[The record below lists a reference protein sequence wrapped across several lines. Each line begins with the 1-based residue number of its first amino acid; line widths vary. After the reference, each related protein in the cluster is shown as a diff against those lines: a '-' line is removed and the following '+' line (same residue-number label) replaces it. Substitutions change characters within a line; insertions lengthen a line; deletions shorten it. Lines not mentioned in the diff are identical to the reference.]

1 MIKELWFPRFNK
13 LGIWKFLPIV
23 RILMKHYKT
32 EQYKMSP
39 LALLGMQS
47 ALAMLVILLSCKIC
61 RQWIDTKKYSSK
73 MGDQRGLDENY

>member
-1 MIKELWFPRFNK
+1 MLKELWFPRFNK

-39 LALLGMQS
+39 LARLGMQS
-47 ALAMLVILLSCKIC
+47 ALAMLVILL
-61 RQWIDTKKYSSK
+61 T
-73 MGDQRGLDENY
+73 M